1 LRPRCAKSS
10 GYKLETARSNL
21 FDFAWNVRAGERA
34 GHMPRHGH
42 FSLWLVDTLA
52 RLCDGWL
59 EPNTEAYPPTLR
71 GWRRTRLDVAPLTT
85 RGIDWPS
92 LKALTGAGAQAIGLS
107 TLERPEEVQ
116 AVLQHGA
123 LAAAGDAAG
132 IERATGLRTSGA
144 RLQRVVARVC
154 AQAASDAM
162 LNTAGV
168 VELQARLYG
177 TAGDAP
183 PRELVVSA
191 PPRSAVQPDAQGPL
205 PFDAGQA
212 GGARSA
218 AAVVEPAPPL
228 SPPSED
234 EAMDGGGQ
242 EGSEGGEDGGEDGGE
257 GGEVCTCGKRYCK
270 CPWYVAMS
278 KEERRSL
285 KQKGRDKKRPRS
297 QKDQKNRGE
306 RSRRKSRHEQV
317 APPQSPPPGGTAP
330 NSAVASPLLDQLRQA
345 ATRALGM

>member
-1 LRPRCAKSS
+1 
-10 GYKLETARSNL
+10 
-21 FDFAWNVRAGERA
+21 
-34 GHMPRHGH
+34 MPRHGH

-59 EPNTEAYPPTLR
+59 EPGSDAYPPALH

-85 RGIDWPS
+85 RGIDWPQ

-123 LAAAGDAAG
+123 LAAAGDTAG

-144 RLQRVVARVC
+144 RLQRVVASVC

-183 PRELVVSA
+183 PRELAVSA
-191 PPRSAVQPDAQGPL
+191 PPRPAAQPNARGPL
-205 PFDAGQA
+205 PYDAGQA

-218 AAVVEPAPPL
+218 AAVVEPAPPV
-228 SPPSED
+228 PPPQED
-234 EAMDGGGQ
+234 EEMDEGG
-242 EGSEGGEDGGEDGGE
+242 EGGEGGEDGEDGE
-257 GGEVCTCGKRYCK
+257 GDLECTCAKRYCE
-270 CPWYVAMS
+270 CPWYVDMS
-278 KEERRSL
+278 KQEQRNH
-285 KQKGRDKKRPRS
+285 KQKLRNKRRDEK
-297 QKDQKNRGE
+297 
-306 RSRRKSRHEQV
+306 QV
-317 APPQSPPPGGTAP
+317 CTDSPSNLTAEP
-330 NSAVASPLLDQLRQA
+330 
-345 ATRALGM
+345 

>member
-1 LRPRCAKSS
+1 
-10 GYKLETARSNL
+10 
-21 FDFAWNVRAGERA
+21 
-34 GHMPRHGH
+34 MPRQGH

-234 EAMDGGGQ
+234 EEMDA
-242 EGSEGGEDGGEDGGE
+242 
-257 GGEVCTCGKRYCK
+257 VAAKRALRAARMAARTAARAARSALAARDTASARGTWLCR
-270 CPWYVAMS
+270 
-278 KEERRSL
+278 RRSGEASSR
-285 KQKGRDKKRPRS
+285 KVAIRS
-297 QKDQKNRGE
+297 ARGA
-306 RSRRKSRHEQV
+306 RSAHS
-317 APPQSPPPGGTAP
+317 PQTC
-330 NSAVASPLLDQLRQA
+330 
-345 ATRALGM
+345 RALMPQAQS